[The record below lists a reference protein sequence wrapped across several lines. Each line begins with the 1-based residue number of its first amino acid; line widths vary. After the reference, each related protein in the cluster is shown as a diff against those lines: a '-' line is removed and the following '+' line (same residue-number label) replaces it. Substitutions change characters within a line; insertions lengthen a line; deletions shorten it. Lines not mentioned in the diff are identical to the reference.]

1 MGKGGGGGGINGTG
15 VSQVNPGTQ
24 VAGHD
29 QLMQLIG
36 PMLSS
41 MMPYAGSG
49 LREMDFLNQY
59 KPPAGNLTQT
69 MPQWDF
75 QQNFNNMQQMD
86 QFAQNSSFFKPMQQP
101 MQPGYFPTFNTSMM
115 APMLRP
121 ANQFENLLGSNV
133 QQPPSYPY
141 QLSPDFGSRRS

>member
-1 MGKGGGGGGINGTG
+1 MGKSSPGGINGTG
-15 VSQVNPGTQ
+15 VTQVNPGTE

-29 QLMQLIG
+29 QLLQLLG
-36 PMLSS
+36 PMLQS

-49 LREMDFLNQY
+49 LREMDWLAQY
-59 KPPAGNLTQT
+59 KPPPGNLQTT

-86 QFAQNSSFFKPMQQP
+86 QFAQQSSHFKPNAQP
-101 MQPGYFPTFNTSMM
+101 MQPGYFPTFNTGQM
-115 APMLRP
+115 APVVRP
-121 ANQFENLLGSNV
+121 QQQFENLMGLSV

-141 QLSPDFGSRRS
+141 QLSPDFGSRRT